1 MFPKYSRNRAALLSN
16 AALSVALA
24 LGVAGAAATVATPAV
39 AKEAA
44 PQFSN
49 GFRALAAP
57 LQKELAD
64 LSKKAG
70 DTAAADA
77 AKAKLEAAFAAAQ
90 TPDDKLVAGQFAI
103 QLGSI
108 LKDNAIQ
115 RRGLEAA
122 LASGKLAPADVGKFQ
137 FYLGNAAFGTKD
149 YATARTALAAAVAA
163 GYKDNDA
170 EAMLAE
176 AYFADNQSA
185 DGLKILMQA
194 IESKK
199 AGGTIAPENW
209 YRRGL
214 GVAYKGKLLDQAQIY
229 STALVRDYPSTE
241 NWAGAIAV
249 LREIGKFQAQET
261 LDLMRLVDRTN
272 SFMETNDYIEY
283 LQAADAR
290 RSPGEVLKILEKG
303 MTAGKLSTSDMFV
316 TDVKT
321 QATARLTADKASL
334 PSLDKDARAATATP
348 ATVMAAGDA
357 FLSYDQAAT
366 AETFYQML
374 LAKPAQPDPTKPA
387 IDTDRAL
394 TRLGIAQADQGKW
407 ADAQATFAKVGG
419 LRKPIAQ
426 LWLIY
431 VNEKAKSPAG

>member
-1 MFPKYSRNRAALLSN
+1 MFPKFSRTRASLLSHG
-16 AALSVALA
+16 ALALALA
-24 LGVAGAAATVATPAV
+24 LGAAGGAALVATPAAAK

-57 LQKELAD
+57 LQKELSE
-64 LSKKAG
+64 LGKKAG
-70 DTAAADA
+70 DPAAVAS
-77 AKAKLEAAFAAAQ
+77 AKAKLEAAFAAVQ

-108 LKDNAIQ
+108 IKDPAIQ
-115 RRGLEAA
+115 RRGLETT
-122 LASGKLAPADVGKFQ
+122 LASGKLAAADVGKFQ

-149 YATARTALAAAVAA
+149 YATARTALSAAVAS
-163 GYKDNDA
+163 GYKENDA

-176 AYFADNQSA
+176 AYFADNQA
-185 DGLKILMQA
+185 GEGLKVLMLA
-194 IESKK
+194 IESKR
-199 AGGTIAPENW
+199 ASGTIAPENW

-214 GVAYKGKLLDQAQIY
+214 GVAYKGKLLDSAQIY

-261 LDLMRLVDRTN
+261 LDLMRLVDRTQ

-290 RSPGEVLKILEKG
+290 RSPGEVLKILDKG
-303 MTAGKLSTSDMFV
+303 MASGKLSTSDIFV

-321 QATARLTADKASL
+321 QATARLAADKASL
-334 PSLDKDARAATATP
+334 PALEKDARAPTATA

-357 FLSYDQAAT
+357 FLSYDQAST
-366 AETFYQML
+366 AETFYQMVL
-374 LAKPAQPDPTKPA
+374 GKPG
-387 IDTDRAL
+387 IDTARAL

-407 ADAQATFAKVGG
+407 ADAQATFAKVDGV
-419 LRKPIAQ
+419 RKPIAQ

-431 VNEKAKSPAG
+431 IGQKAKAPAA